1 VLHSGWFQPYPQISD
16 WIGKVCQEQ
25 KTPAN
30 LASLGMTKKTR
41 FEHLLQAVDFNV
53 FEGTKVHGAPEFVLA
68 GGRVVVYEYELS
80 PTSGRTSGRSK
91 IVATPP
97 FPSTL
102 YDAVQDLVSHSF
114 FVFWCHQFSSACH
127 FIELPFCIL
136 DVLSI
141 CHFVSLPFY

>member
-1 VLHSGWFQPYPQISD
+1 LKGASLRLVPALPSNIRLD
-16 WIGKVCQEQ
+16 WKGLPGA

-30 LASLGMTKKTR
+30 LASLRVTKRTR

-102 YDAVQDLVSHSF
+102 YDAVQDLVGHSF
-114 FVFWCHQFSSACH
+114 FVILVPSL
-127 FIELPFCIL
+127 FIC
-136 DVLSI
+136 
-141 CHFVSLPFY
+141 LPFYQIVFFYT